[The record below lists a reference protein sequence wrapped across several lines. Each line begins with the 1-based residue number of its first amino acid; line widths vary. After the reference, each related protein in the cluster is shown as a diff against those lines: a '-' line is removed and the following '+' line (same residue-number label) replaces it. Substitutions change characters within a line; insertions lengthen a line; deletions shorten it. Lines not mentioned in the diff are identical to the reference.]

1 MICLYMFDCLSFS
14 MHAIWVISPW
24 TAVAHV
30 MHSEHWARCVH
41 LTTATVAQGHWTYI
55 SVRPSQVIK
64 LHASKRFGDLRR
76 SCRYS
81 RVVDCIPKHPISQS
95 KTTWQHCWQHISTG
109 GKRAG
114 QNMYL
119 YIFVCIHVFIGLI
132 MYLCICVF
140 WSCVCFEG
148 HDES

>member
-1 MICLYMFDCLSFS
+1 MSVHVDCLSFS

-41 LTTATVAQGHWTYI
+41 LTTATVAQGHWTYM

-64 LHASKRFGDLRR
+64 LHASKRFGELRR

-95 KTTWQHCWQHISTG
+95 KTTWQHCWQHISTC

-119 YIFVCIHVFIGLI
+119 YIFVCIHVFIGLM